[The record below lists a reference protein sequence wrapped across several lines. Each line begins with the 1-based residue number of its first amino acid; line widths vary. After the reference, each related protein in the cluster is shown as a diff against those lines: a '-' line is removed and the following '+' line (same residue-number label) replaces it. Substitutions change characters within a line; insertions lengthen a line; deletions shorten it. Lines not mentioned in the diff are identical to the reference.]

1 MVLVFQKSAFLY
13 SWLPKVLFIF
23 LLFLRSLL
31 IPSTLISGQRNCGN
45 TARKRSQNQTLSP
58 SGTNPSLY
66 LLPFSIFFF
75 LCVLIFPVPWSSPLQ
90 LPAAIYRCTDNPQ
103 KWHIFLCYFMFFLP
117 PWCIVPL
124 CSSAVL
130 CWELLLWVVWQCPLS
145 PSGSSSI
152 VLLTPLAFHGWNN
165 RESGWH
171 TGFVLKC

>member
-1 MVLVFQKSAFLY
+1 MPFYILDSLKCFLFFHFFSDHCWYPPPWYLDKETVGTLPGRGVRIKPCPLLVPTLHSTCC
-13 SWLPKVLFIF
+13 
-23 LLFLRSLL
+23 LFLS
-31 IPSTLISGQRNCGN
+31 
-45 TARKRSQNQTLSP
+45 
-58 SGTNPSLY
+58 
-66 LLPFSIFFF
+66 FF